1 MFYYHI
7 QVHYNYS
14 KFIYPT
20 NPAPAIATPI
30 PNSADI
36 KIIGIIAFLSFGK
49 TIKSTGIIASS
60 PIINPF
66 NHGSIFQSTKGIIKP
81 RTTQ

>member
-14 KFIYPT
+14 KFIYPI
-20 NPAPAIATPI
+20 NLAPAIATPI

-36 KIIGIIAFLSFGK
+36 AIIGIIAFLSFVK
-49 TIKSTGIIASS
+49 TMNIVGIIASS

-66 NHGSIFQSTKGIIKP
+66 NQGSIFQLTNGIIKP
-81 RTTQ
+81 KTTQ